1 MKNFL
6 NIADHPSS
14 LLRNIIEEAKERKLK
29 REGQNKSSMD
39 KDKPLDGKSMIMIF
53 EKPSTR
59 TRISFDL
66 AIKQLGGSSMILNPD
81 GIHYGKGD
89 ESLKDTARV
98 LSEYADILMIRTSSH
113 KNLEEFSKYSKIPV
127 INGLSDQSH
136 PCQVMSDILT
146 FEENNGNIEGKTISW
161 IGDGN
166 NNMSNSFIEA
176 AVKFKF
182 NLKIGC
188 PKKYSPSDK
197 ILKWALKNKSK
208 IFVTKDPREA
218 AKDADCIM
226 TDKWVSMNDKVNKKA
241 KKKSL
246 KDYQVNK
253 KLFKLAKNEIS
264 YSNFLEF
271 IVTIYDLSD
280 ESVLLGFLWSHPEI
294 SIGILCDSID
304 RLACLIS
311 KNLVETFAHF
321 YDLICFNANI

>member
-6 NIADHPSS
+6 NIADHSSS
-14 LLRNIIEEAKERKLK
+14 LLRNIIDEAKDRKSK
-29 REGQNKSSMD
+29 RDSED
-39 KDKPLDGKSMIMIF
+39 KASVDLDKPLSGKSMIMIF

-66 AIKQLGGSSMILNPD
+66 AVKQLGGTSIILNPD

-98 LSEYADILMIRTSSH
+98 LSEYGNILMIRTSSH
-113 KNLEEFSKYSKIPV
+113 KNLEEFSKHSKIPV
-127 INGLSDQSH
+127 INGLSEKSH

-182 NLKIGC
+182 NLNIGC
-188 PKKYSPSDK
+188 PKKYSPNKNILSWASKNETK
-197 ILKWALKNKSK
+197 IL
-208 IFVTKDPREA
+208 VTTDPRKA

-226 TDKWVSMNDKVNKKA
+226 TDKWVSMNDKVNIKA

-253 KLFKLAKNEIS
+253 KLLKLAKSECIFMHCLPVGRGEEVTEDVIDGQKS
-264 YSNFLEF
+264 VVWQQASNR
-271 IVTIYDLSD
+271 V
-280 ESVLLGFLWSHPEI
+280 HAQK
-294 SIGILCDSID
+294 SIINW
-304 RLACLIS
+304 CL
-311 KNLVETFAHF
+311 N
-321 YDLICFNANI
+321 